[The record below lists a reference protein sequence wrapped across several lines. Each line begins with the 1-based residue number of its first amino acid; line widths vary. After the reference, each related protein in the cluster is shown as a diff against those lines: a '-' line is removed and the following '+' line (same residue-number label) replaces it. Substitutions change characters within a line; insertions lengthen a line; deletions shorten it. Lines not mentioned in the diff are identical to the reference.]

1 MNQLNKMD
9 FTSSFLSMHLCF
21 YFEFDQMKL
30 MIFYSPST
38 LDSACEMVLLN
49 LNFMRALWCW
59 IIRE

>member
-49 LNFMRALWCW
+49 LNFMRAL
-59 IIRE
+59 